1 MGRGEEQKEEN
12 GISARFSHL
21 DKVGL
26 RKHGFMPVIQDK
38 HDFISSLLPIHQ
50 KKSELLD
57 ILVESRSRN
66 CNGKDLILE
75 NRSFPGGPVVE
86 TLTCNAED
94 LGSIHGWELKSHVP
108 QSY

>member
-38 HDFISSLLPIHQ
+38 HDFISSLLPSHR
-50 KKSELLD
+50 KKSELLRHFGGKQEQK
-57 ILVESRSRN
+57 LQWERLNSR
-66 CNGKDLILE
+66 K
-75 NRSFPGGPVVE
+75 
-86 TLTCNAED
+86 
-94 LGSIHGWELKSHVP
+94 
-108 QSY
+108 